1 MVAEGQ
7 EVCIVEAMKMQN
19 KLTAGRAGK
28 VKFVGIK
35 EGDTVEDGKILIE
48 LE

>member
-1 MVAEGQ
+1 MFY
-7 EVCIVEAMKMQN
+7 IYFS
-19 KLTAGRAGK
+19 K

-35 EGDTVEDGKILIE
+35 EGETVEDGKVLIE

>member
-1 MVAEGQ
+1 
-7 EVCIVEAMKMQN
+7 MKEFYDYMEFFF
-19 KLTAGRAGK
+19 LYFK

-35 EGDTVEDGKILIE
+35 EGETVEDGKILIE